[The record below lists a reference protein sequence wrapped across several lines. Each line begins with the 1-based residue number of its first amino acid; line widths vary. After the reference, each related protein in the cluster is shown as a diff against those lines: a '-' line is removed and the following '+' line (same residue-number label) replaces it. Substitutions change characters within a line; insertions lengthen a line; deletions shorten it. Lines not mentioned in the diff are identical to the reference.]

1 VTEADDREAINEP
14 ANPLGMEG
22 IEFIEY
28 ATARPQALGQVL
40 ETLGFHPIARHRS
53 REVLLYRQGGINV
66 IVNAHGGGA
75 GQGGTLD
82 DKPVIAAVALRV
94 RDAAAAYGRA
104 LERGAWAVPIRVEV
118 MELNIPAVHGPG
130 GSRIYF
136 VDRHREFSIYD
147 VDFVPIPGV
156 DPHPPA
162 LAGLHFFGIVQYIG
176 NGRTEDWTDF
186 YGELFGFQALLVG
199 CRLRHPAQG
208 PHPAQP
214 VPGGL
219 GLLPAADR
227 ARTGHSGGG
236 RHRMLPARGPGNG
249 RCAGHR
255 GRAAHPRRGF
265 CGVGPRAF
273 GRPRRAHADPPG
285 RRVVRVG
292 PPRSWVITMNPLQG
306 NIDDFGMDTIS
317 LAGPLEA
324 KLQAVRAAGF
334 GQIML
339 SARDI
344 VGHPDGLDA
353 AVQAVRAS
361 GLRVTGFQVLRDFEG
376 LSGHLHDY
384 KVDIAKSMLEMCAA
398 LGSKILLVCSST
410 SVHATQDLDAI
421 AKDLRKLAML
431 AIPLGIKVAYEGL
444 SWGRTINE
452 FTTAW
457 EVVSRADVPNLG
469 LGLDSF
475 HLFATQTPLDDL
487 ELLDPEKI
495 FLVQLADFMWQEIRS
510 VEERITTARH
520 FRVFPGEGVHSE
532 ALAEL
537 VRRLHAL
544 GYRGDYSFEVFNDD
558 YQQIP
563 LPVVAQRARR
573 SALWLGE
580 DVQRRSVPLPNQM
593 RLRAASG
600 R

>member
-1 VTEADDREAINEP
+1 MMRT
-14 ANPLGMEG
+14 
-22 IEFIEY
+22 
-28 ATARPQALGQVL
+28 
-40 ETLGFHPIARHRS
+40 
-53 REVLLYRQGGINV
+53 RQGNV
-66 IVNAHGGGA
+66 
-75 GQGGTLD
+75 
-82 DKPVIAAVALRV
+82 
-94 RDAAAAYGRA
+94 
-104 LERGAWAVPIRVEV
+104 
-118 MELNIPAVHGPG
+118 
-130 GSRIYF
+130 
-136 VDRHREFSIYD
+136 
-147 VDFVPIPGV
+147 
-156 DPHPPA
+156 
-162 LAGLHFFGIVQYIG
+162 
-176 NGRTEDWTDF
+176 
-186 YGELFGFQALLVG
+186 
-199 CRLRHPAQG
+199 
-208 PHPAQP
+208 
-214 VPGGL
+214 
-219 GLLPAADR
+219 
-227 ARTGHSGGG
+227 
-236 RHRMLPARGPGNG
+236 
-249 RCAGHR
+249 
-255 GRAAHPRRGF
+255 
-265 CGVGPRAF
+265 
-273 GRPRRAHADPPG
+273 
-285 RRVVRVG
+285 
-292 PPRSWVITMNPLQG
+292 
-306 NIDDFGMDTIS
+306 DDFGMDTIS

-324 KLQAVRAAGF
+324 KLQAVRDAGF

-339 SARDI
+339 AARDI

-376 LSGHLHDY
+376 LSGHLHGY

-410 SVHATQDLDAI
+410 SVHASQDPDVL

-431 AIPLGIKVAYEGL
+431 AIPLGSQVAYEGL
-444 SWGRTINE
+444 SWGRTVNE

-457 EVVSRADVPNLG
+457 DVVSRADMPNLG

-532 ALAEL
+532 ALADL

-563 LPVVAQRARR
+563 LPVVAERARR

-580 DVQRRSVPLPNQM
+580 DVLRRSVPLPNQM
-593 RLRAASG
+593 RLRRLSS